1 MGGCQAVVTIGFCGI
16 STITELFL
24 NMQHVALCITGALYQ
39 RAMKRRY
46 FLVYRWGFG
55 HKQFSALCY
64 SPFASEQSPSTFS
77 DKQLGQILVTDKSH
91 LCAIVWDFQDRTQL
105 KQTVALHGL
114 EIGSLA
120 KLGEVRTVF
129 ADKCNRAADGF
140 VAPAGES
147 NAYLCIGMIKQ
158 ITMQG

>member
-1 MGGCQAVVTIGFCGI
+1 
-16 STITELFL
+16 
-24 NMQHVALCITGALYQ
+24 MQYVALCITGALYQ
-39 RAMKRRY
+39 RAMKRCY

-129 ADKCNRAADGF
+129 ADKCNRATDGF
-140 VAPAGES
+140 VAPAGKGDANLS
-147 NAYLCIGMIKQ
+147 NFLIQEK
-158 ITMQG
+158 TMQG